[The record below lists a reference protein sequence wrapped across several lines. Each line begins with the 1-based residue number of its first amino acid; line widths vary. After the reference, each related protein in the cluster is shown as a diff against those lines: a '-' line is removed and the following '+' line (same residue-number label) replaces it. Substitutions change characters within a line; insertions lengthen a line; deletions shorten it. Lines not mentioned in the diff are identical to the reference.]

1 MRHCINLRSKNNQN
15 HKVRRTQKTFLVPV
29 CLTLA
34 SLLSAATASFAQ
46 TVTIPVE
53 TQNNALV
60 LQTDAEKNLKMVYFG
75 TKLSNAKEYDQILK
89 MYRQAD
95 DSGVLNDAYMPS
107 GSASLAEPAITVTHA
122 DGNKSLNLVYVS
134 HTVTK
139 IDEDISLL
147 TVKLKDPAYPF
158 EVTLYY
164 KTYFK
169 EDVTEQ
175 WSVIKHGEKGTVT
188 LNKFASANLN
198 LKGDGFWLKQYHG
211 NWAME
216 MQPEEAKLTHGI
228 KTIDSKLGTRA
239 NLYEPSMFMVSMDK
253 PATEDEGKVMLGAL
267 EWSGNFK
274 IDLELD
280 VSNNLRVIAGM
291 NNAASEYHLKPA
303 EEFTTPAF
311 VYTYSDHGKG
321 DASRKLQRWARKYKI
336 VDGQGERLTLLNN
349 WESTYFDFNE
359 TKLAQLLKDTK
370 KLGVELFLLD
380 DGWFGNKF
388 PRNGDVA
395 GLGDWQEN
403 KLKLPNGISSL
414 VKEAQ
419 ADGVKFGIW
428 IEPEMVNP
436 ASELYTKHPDWV
448 IKQPNRPEKY
458 FRNQLVL
465 DLSNPQV
472 QDFVYGIVDNLFT
485 KNPDLAYIK
494 WDCNAVIYNAY
505 SAYLKKDQSHL
516 YIDYVRGLYK
526 VLERVRAKYPK
537 VPLMLCSGGGG
548 RVDYGALKYFTE
560 FWPSDNTEP
569 LERVFIQWEY
579 SFFYPAITSSNHVT
593 DWGKQP
599 IKFRTDVAMMGKLGF
614 DIVVSKLSEQDLS
627 YVHDAL
633 KNYDYLKEAIWHG
646 DQYRLQSPWDNDA
659 ASIMYVNDAKSKA
672 VVFNYLV
679 NNRYNA
685 GTKVPIRLKG
695 LDPQKKYKVKEIN
708 LYPGSNSTIGNDL
721 TLTGDFL
728 MTVGI
733 NPDVNSGRTSVV
745 LQLDEIK

>member
-1 MRHCINLRSKNNQN
+1 MR
-15 HKVRRTQKTFLVPV
+15 KTFTNKALPFGVVLVSSIV
-29 CLTLA
+29 MA
-34 SLLSAATASFAQ
+34 MGSYAQ

-60 LQTDAEKNLKMVYFG
+60 LQTGGDKTLKMVYFG
-75 TKLSNAKEYDQILK
+75 SKLGNAKEYEQIGK

-95 DSGVLNDAYMPS
+95 DSGVLTEAYMAS
-107 GSASLAEPAITVTHA
+107 GSQSLAEPAITVTHT

-139 IDEDISLL
+139 VDEDVSLL
-147 TVKLKDPAYPF
+147 AVNLKDPVYPF

-175 WSVIKHGEKGTVT
+175 WSVIKHNEKGEVT
-188 LNKFASANLN
+188 LNKYASANLN
-198 LKGDGFWLKQYHG
+198 LKGNGFWLKQYHG
-211 NWAME
+211 NWALE

-280 VSNNLRVIAGM
+280 VSNNLRVIAGI
-291 NNAASEYHLKPA
+291 NNAAAEYHLKPTQ
-303 EEFTTPAF
+303 EFTTPAF

-336 VDGQGERLTLLNN
+336 VDGQGDRLTLLNN

-359 TKLAQLLKDTK
+359 SKLFGLLKDTK
-370 KLGVELFLLD
+370 KLGVDLFLLD

-388 PRNGDVA
+388 PRNGDHA

-403 KLKLPNGISSL
+403 KLKLPNGIGSL
-414 VKEAQ
+414 VKEAT

-436 ASELYTKHPDWV
+436 KSELYSKHPDWV

-465 DLSNPQV
+465 DLANPNV
-472 QDFVYGIVDNLFT
+472 QDFVFGIVDDLFT
-485 KNPDLAYIK
+485 KNPTLAYIK

-516 YIDYVRGLYK
+516 YTDYVFGLYK

-579 SFFYPAITSSNHVT
+579 SYFYPAMTSSNHVT

-614 DIVVSKLSEQDLS
+614 DIVVSKLSEQDLT

-633 KNYDYLKEAIWHG
+633 KNYEYLKDAIWHG

-659 ASIMYVNDAKSKA
+659 ASIMYVNESKSKA

-695 LDPQKKYKVKEIN
+695 LDPQKKYLVKEIN
-708 LYPGSNSTIGNDL
+708 LYAGSNSSIENNL
-721 TLTGDFL
+721 VLTGDFL

-745 LQLDEIK
+745 LQLEESK